1 MSDSIVS
8 LSKSILGSSSQ
19 DIVAQRTSKWL
30 RVLNEAKDLIS
41 NVETAVNFKEQNSRR
56 VFESSVEN

>member
-30 RVLNEAKDLIS
+30 RILNEAKDLIS
-41 NVETAVNFKEQNSRR
+41 NVETAVNFKEQHSRR